1 MSCKESV
8 HEGSLTVLLELVVV
22 LDRLYHHQKNRISMP
37 ALSHCDHRNKTLKDL
52 FVYSKQRG

>member
-22 LDRLYHHQKNRISMP
+22 LDRLYHHEKKSNQHASP
-37 ALSHCDHRNKTLKDL
+37 FSL
-52 FVYSKQRG
+52 